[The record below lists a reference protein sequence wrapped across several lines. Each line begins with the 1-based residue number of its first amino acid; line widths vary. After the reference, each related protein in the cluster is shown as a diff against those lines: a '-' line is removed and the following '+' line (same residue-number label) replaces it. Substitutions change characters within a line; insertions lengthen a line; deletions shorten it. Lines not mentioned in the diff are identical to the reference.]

1 MTVKLNLP
9 LAAPVND
16 AGKRLT
22 ELCESIAPI
31 WPLDRWI
38 AVNPWWGLRR
48 LPVEAAS
55 RRASTR

>member
-38 AVNPWWGLRR
+38 AVNPWWEMRGA
-48 LPVEAAS
+48 PMPDS
-55 RRASTR
+55 QP